1 MREVWKSVSLV
12 LILAAVVGSAPA
24 QTAGTPRPVPKSR
37 KPSAISSVS
46 QSHRNL
52 GKAYYERQQYAE
64 ALQEFQRAIALGHPP
79 ATDYL
84 SLGLAQ
90 MQSGKYD
97 EALGSFTTAKQMD
110 PALLAADY
118 NLGILFNR
126 EGRFPDAEAA
136 LERVVAVD
144 AEDPAAWFNLGTV
157 RVNQRKYEPA
167 LDAYQHVIQLG
178 FPRAQNFYVVSLFRT
193 HNVLV
198 RLKRLPEAEKYLAQ
212 HARYRDRVPDVSV
225 QPVALEAGK
234 YGEVRVP
241 AVDRK
246 STRLNSSH

>member
-1 MREVWKSVSLV
+1 MRGVWKSVSLV
-12 LILAAVVGSAPA
+12 LILAGTAPA
-24 QTAGTPRPVPKSR
+24 GTSSAQPQPVPKSR
-37 KPSAISSVS
+37 KPPAVSSAS

-52 GKAYYERQQYAE
+52 GKAYYETQQYAE
-64 ALQEFQRAIALGHPP
+64 ALREFQRGIASARPR

-84 SLGLAQ
+84 NLGLAQ
-90 MQSGKYD
+90 MQIGKYD

-118 NLGILFNR
+118 NLGILYNS

-136 LERVVAVD
+136 LQRVVAAD
-144 AEDPAAWFNLGTV
+144 AEDPASWFNLGTV

-167 LDAYQHVIQLG
+167 LDAYQHVVQFG
-178 FPRAQNFYVVSLFRT
+178 FQRAQNFYVVSLFRT
-193 HNVLV
+193 HNVLL
-198 RLKRLPEAEKYLAQ
+198 RLKRLPEAEKYLAL

-234 YGEVRVP
+234 YEIGRAHV
-241 AVDRK
+241 
-246 STRLNSSH
+246 